1 MNYKEWLQK
10 TLGDMLKARDSRIN
24 LQVYEHSNAKF
35 TGGVYDCSIVI
46 NDLGGTTDNND
57 ISVLPVQLMCLSC
70 GQLDEDGNENTT
82 YDIFY
87 DVLKEFCQTYNRQSM
102 ILNDFDYYRMTYV
115 LPLPINPLEADSATF
130 RMNFVVS
137 GTLTI
142 SRNISDINKIYINN
156 QEIPFLTARLAYATS
171 LSASKVMNQNLVR
184 YRISESTL
192 RLQLEMYNRNNVI
205 GNIFKAIR
213 QENKTAN
220 TRVVCKVV
228 FSDTTEEVY
237 NCIISEGV
245 ISSDKTNPSS
255 ASYVLDLF

>member
-10 TLGDMLKARDSRIN
+10 TLSDLLKERDSRIN

-35 TGGVYDCSIVI
+35 TGGVHDCSIII
-46 NDLGGTTDNND
+46 NDLGGSTDTDD
-57 ISVLPVQLMCLSC
+57 IVVLPIQLMCLSC

-87 DVLKEFCQTYNRQSM
+87 EVLKEFCTTYNRQS
-102 ILNDFDYYRMTYV
+102 LNMDFDYYKMTYV

-130 RMNFVVS
+130 RMNFVIS

-156 QEIPFLTARLAYATS
+156 QELPFLTARLAYATS
-171 LSASKVMNQNLVR
+171 LSSSKTMQQNLTR
-184 YRISESTL
+184 NRITQSTL
-192 RLQLEMYNRNNVI
+192 RLQFEMYNRTNII

-213 QENKTAN
+213 QEISLPNRKVT
-220 TRVVCKVV
+220 CKIE
-228 FSDTTEEVY
+228 FSDTSTETY
-237 NCIISEGV
+237 DCIITEGV
-245 ISSDKTNPSS
+245 ISSDKTNPSLS
-255 ASYVLDLF
+255 SYVLDLY

>member
-10 TLGDMLKARDSRIN
+10 TLGDMLKARDDRIN

-87 DVLKEFCQTYNRQSM
+87 EVLKEFCQSYNRQSM

-142 SRNISDINKIYINN
+142 SQNISDISKIRIYN
-156 QEIPFLTARLAYATS
+156 QEVPFLIARLTYATT
-171 LSASKVMNQNLVR
+171 LSSSKKMNQVLTRNRVTNSSL
-184 YRISESTL
+184 TL
-192 RLQLEMYNRNNVI
+192 SIDCYNRNNVL
-205 GNIFKAIR
+205 GNIFKSLRNENRTSNQSIKCNIIFNDG
-213 QENKTAN
+213 QEEEHYF
-220 TRVVCKVV
+220 VV
-228 FSDTTEEVY
+228 SS
-237 NCIISEGV
+237 ISMT
-245 ISSDKTNPSS
+245 SDKVNPSVTTYEF
-255 ASYVLDLF
+255 ALY